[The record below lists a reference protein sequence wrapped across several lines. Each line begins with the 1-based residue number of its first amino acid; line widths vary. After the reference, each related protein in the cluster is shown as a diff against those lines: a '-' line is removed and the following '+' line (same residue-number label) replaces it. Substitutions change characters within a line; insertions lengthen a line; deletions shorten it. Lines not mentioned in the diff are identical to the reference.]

1 MDSARDETG
10 EKILDAALGRILQV
24 GIRRSSLDDIA
35 RRAGVN
41 RMTIYRRFSSK
52 EKLVDAVLVR
62 ENQRVLQGV
71 SEIGA
76 ATKGVPAQIE
86 ETVLYVIEQTR
97 NHPLVKQLLEVAP
110 EEILEFYT
118 VRGEVGVG
126 LGIDYIAGALEAA
139 QQRGV
144 IGRYDPRPVAELL
157 ARFAHSLL
165 LTPVGGSDFSDAR
178 QAREF
183 VRAAIVPLVLHGLS
197 HSSENERA

>member
-10 EKILDAALGRILQV
+10 EKILDAALARILQV

-76 ATKGVPAQIE
+76 AVAGVSAQIE

-97 NHPLVKQLLEVAP
+97 SHPLVKQLLEVAP

-126 LGIDYIAGALEAA
+126 LGIDYIAGALTAA
-139 QQRGV
+139 QERGV
-144 IGRYDPRPVAELL
+144 IERYDPRPVAELL

-178 QAREF
+178 QARGF
-183 VRAAIVPLVLHGLS
+183 VRAAIVPLVLHGIS
-197 HSSENERA
+197 QSAEDERR

>member
-10 EKILDAALGRILQV
+10 EKILDAALARILQV

-76 ATKGVPAQIE
+76 AVAGISAQIE

-97 NHPLVKQLLEVAP
+97 SHPLVKQLLEVAP

-126 LGIDYIAGALEAA
+126 LGIDYIAGALAAA
-139 QQRGV
+139 QERGV
-144 IGRYDPRPVAELL
+144 IARYDPRPVAELL

-165 LTPVGGSDFSDAR
+165 LTPVGGSDFSDAQ
-178 QAREF
+178 QARGF
-183 VRAAIVPLVLHGLS
+183 VRAAIVPLVLHGIS
-197 HSSENERA
+197 QSAEDERR

>member
-10 EKILDAALGRILQV
+10 EKILDAALARILQV

-71 SEIGA
+71 SEIGS
-76 ATKGVPAQIE
+76 ATEGVPAQIE
-86 ETVLYVIEQTR
+86 ETVLYVIQQTR
-97 NHPLVKQLLEVAP
+97 QHPLVRQLLEVAP
-110 EEILEFYT
+110 EEILQFYT

-126 LGIDYIAGALEAA
+126 LGIDYITGVLEAA

-144 IGRYDPRPVAELL
+144 IDRYDPRPVAELL

-165 LTPVGGSDFSDAR
+165 LTPVGGVDFSDAE
-178 QAREF
+178 QARGF
-183 VRAAIVPLVLHGLS
+183 VRAAIVPLVLHGIAQS
-197 HSSENERA
+197 AEDERA